1 MTEQTT
7 GMSFSRRNFIKGA
20 AALTATGALV
30 GCAPA
35 KETLAETGEETV
47 EVPETKIY
55 SGACRAQCGQ
65 GCYLNV
71 HVRDGRVVRTT
82 AGHFD
87 DGPEFD
93 RICPKGLVQPARVY
107 SAERLQYP
115 MRRVGE
121 RGSGEFERIS
131 WDEAIA
137 EIAEKWKGYTE
148 EFGPKSIA
156 MFLGS
161 GNTGTLG
168 GGAPEGS
175 IMARLLNVMGASRV
189 LPDRDIATPM
199 SWAYVFGAGPYGNR
213 SSDAIN
219 AKHNVIWGGDTAVS
233 QKQLAHFFLEARDA
247 GTELVVIDIAYR
259 VMPSKAD
266 WFIPVHPA
274 TDGALALGAIH
285 EIFEQGWEAT
295 DFLRDHTEAP
305 LLIKEDGKFLRMSD
319 LGVEPTETATNAQGE
334 EVPVDPYV
342 VWDEETSS
350 AVPLAQAVK
359 PALGGVAPIQ
369 GIAVRTEMELV
380 REAVEPWTLEHT
392 SEVTGVSVEDI
403 QHLAHLYT
411 QEGDVQTDMKFGLN
425 HYNNGMYSSKCIN
438 SLLLV
443 SGQMGRSGSGLFTG
457 EPNFGEG
464 NVQACI
470 TMPSAS
476 GEVPQGVGAILNWT
490 DFCNNIVHTGKKLG
504 EDFPIKS
511 FYASCTNVVSNQ
523 TDQNKTLELMNAI
536 EFIVIQDMTMN
547 DTALYADILLP
558 ACHWFETEDLRV
570 RYYCNP
576 YLLWNEKAV
585 EPLYESKP
593 DFEIYKLI
601 AEAMGYGDFFQFT
614 ADEYLNVLL
623 STPYGK
629 EKGITIDKIREKNY
643 LRCDNDPTIA
653 FEGAVFG
660 TPTGRAMFY
669 REDPKPDY
677 MMGQEL
683 DLEKEKLSV
692 FWEPAREAD
701 LSNPIREK
709 YPFTICCEHM
719 RTRAHTQWYDVDYL
733 KEFEAAPVCRINPED
748 AAELGIE
755 EGDTVRLYND
765 RGSVTM
771 LAVLNPGEQRK
782 AVHCP
787 RSFLTREHIDGDLAR
802 TTFNEYNQACRN
814 QSYFDCAV
822 AIEKL

>member
-1 MTEQTT
+1 M
-7 GMSFSRRNFIKGA
+7 
-20 AALTATGALV
+20 
-30 GCAPA
+30 
-35 KETLAETGEETV
+35 
-47 EVPETKIY
+47 
-55 SGACRAQCGQ
+55 
-65 GCYLNV
+65 
-71 HVRDGRVVRTT
+71 
-82 AGHFD
+82 
-87 DGPEFD
+87 
-93 RICPKGLVQPARVY
+93 
-107 SAERLQYP
+107 
-115 MRRVGE
+115 
-121 RGSGEFERIS
+121 
-131 WDEAIA
+131 WDEA
-137 EIAEKWKGYTE
+137 
-148 EFGPKSIA
+148 S
-156 MFLGS
+156 
-161 GNTGTLG
+161 
-168 GGAPEGS
+168 
-175 IMARLLNVMGASRV
+175 
-189 LPDRDIATPM
+189 
-199 SWAYVFGAGPYGNR
+199 
-213 SSDAIN
+213 
-219 AKHNVIWGGDTAVS
+219 
-233 QKQLAHFFLEARDA
+233 
-247 GTELVVIDIAYR
+247 
-259 VMPSKAD
+259 
-266 WFIPVHPA
+266 
-274 TDGALALGAIH
+274 
-285 EIFEQGWEAT
+285 
-295 DFLRDHTEAP
+295 
-305 LLIKEDGKFLRMSD
+305 
-319 LGVEPTETATNAQGE
+319 
-334 EVPVDPYV
+334 
-342 VWDEETSS
+342 SS
-350 AVPLAQAVK
+350 AVPLAQATK
-359 PALGGVAPIQ
+359 PALGGVAPIE
-369 GIAVRTEMELV
+369 GIAVRTEMEMI

-425 HYNNGMYSSKCIN
+425 HYNNGMYSSKCVN

-470 TMPSAS
+470 TMPSAT

-490 DFCNNIVHTGKKLG
+490 DFCNNIVPTGKKLG

-614 ADEYLNVLL
+614 ADEYLNVVL
-623 STPYGK
+623 STPYGQ

-653 FEGAVFG
+653 FEGGVFG
-660 TPTGRAMFY
+660 TATGRAMFY
-669 REDPKPDY
+669 REAPQPDY
-677 MMGQEL
+677 NMGQEL

-709 YPFTICCEHM
+709 FPFTICCEHM

-733 KEFEAAPVCRINPED
+733 KEFEVAPVCRINPED

-755 EGDTVRLYND
+755 EGDTIRLYND

-771 LAVLNPGEQRK
+771 LAVLNPGQQRK

-802 TTFNEYNQACRN
+802 TTFNDYNQACRN